1 MNRTLPC
8 LCVDTFTRNTFRDSG
23 ETLFGIVCTG
33 STVLFCWEL
42 SIGSIESSSG
52 AMYFDRFDLLG
63 LTTTEDC
70 AWSRSY
76 ELLLLSLTLRFK
88 RPSYRNNGASWEN
101 WERYSLNGSRWGM

>member
-1 MNRTLPC
+1 MSVCRYIFEEHIQRQRRDTVWDC
-8 LCVDTFTRNTFRDSG
+8 LYGKYRF
-23 ETLFGIVCTG
+23 
-33 STVLFCWEL
+33 VLFCWEL

-52 AMYFDRFDLLG
+52 AMYFERFDLLG